1 MHDPFAEWN
10 RSYSWAVVVG
20 THQHAVQHVHQSVMH
35 AHRPDDHCV
44 RGPSCSE
51 PAMRAELSTAGMAA
65 VGLGIS
71 TGGIAYGRV
80 AVDDRRCRR
89 TSAALKFGDGKPHH
103 GTAHLAYIFAEIA
116 CQ

>member
-1 MHDPFAEWN
+1 MHEPFAEWN

-71 TGGIAYGRV
+71 TGGIAEFLQTCHEGFGV
-80 AVDDRRCRR
+80 A
-89 TSAALKFGDGKPHH
+89 DGKGHTMVPSY
-103 GTAHLAYIFAEIA
+103 LAYIFAEIA

>member
-1 MHDPFAEWN
+1 MHDPLAEWN

-20 THQHAVQHVHQSVMH
+20 PHQHTVQHVHQSVMH

-89 TSAALKFGDGKPHH
+89 TSASLKFEDGKGRTMVP
-103 GTAHLAYIFAEIA
+103 HLAYTLAEIA